1 MNNKNPSGIVRV
13 LGLAPVPPPPMEVVA
28 FHGALL
34 EAIRVGDVVWVSVR
48 RMCEAI
54 GIAFQAQHL
63 KLSDP
68 EKSPWAV
75 VTQKVMTGPDGKN
88 YETFCLDLECVPM
101 WLAKIESSRVSEAI
115 RPKLVLFQKE
125 CVKVLRDHFFKKAAL
140 QIAVPK
146 TLAEAL
152 RLAADLEDER
162 SALAAEV
169 KELAPKAEFHDR
181 VAVSDGL
188 ALIGDVGRA
197 LGYGRNTFFDMLR
210 EKDII
215 MQRPSTAAFQN
226 HIDAGR
232 FVVVTSVTTD
242 RKGKTH
248 VHFTSKVT
256 GKGFVWLAK
265 LFGKPGV
272 EYEFPE
278 EKVAS

>member
-1 MNNKNPSGIVRV
+1 MDNKNPSGIVRV
-13 LGLAPVPPPPMEVVA
+13 LGRVPVPPPPMEIIP
-28 FHGALL
+28 FHGATL
-34 EAIRVGDVVWVSVR
+34 EARRVGDVVWVSVR
-48 RMCEAI
+48 RMCEAL
-54 GIAFQAQHL
+54 GLDVSGQRQR
-63 KLSDP
+63 LSDR
-68 EKSPWAV
+68 ERTPWAV
-75 VTQKVMTGPDGKN
+75 GGVMPSTGPDGKI

-101 WLAKIESSRVSEAI
+101 WLATIESSRVSDST

>member
-1 MNNKNPSGIVRV
+1 MSNKNPSGIVRV
-13 LGLAPVPPPPMEVVA
+13 LGKSPGQDTLSFNGHVIWVEDERVCLTDMWRAGGSDPAKRPVEWGRLQSTVQFVEFLGESMVGFPHHEPFRIVRDGGSVSTWAHWQLALAYAKYLSPA
-28 FHGALL
+28 FHAWCNT
-34 EAIRVGDVVWVSVR
+34 VVR
-48 RMCEAI
+48 GHMA
-54 GIAFQAQHL
+54 G
-63 KLSDP
+63 
-68 EKSPWAV
+68 
-75 VTQKVMTGPDGKN
+75 T
-88 YETFCLDLECVPM
+88 
-101 WLAKIESSRVSEAI
+101 
-115 RPKLVLFQKE
+115 PK
-125 CVKVLRDHFFKKAAL
+125 
-140 QIAVPK
+140 VPK